1 MTQALIPFF
10 LLAAPPAQ
18 AVADA
23 PPPAPAA
30 RILQRQLAGTQV
42 SIEILPG
49 VPKMDTV
56 TEVKVQISKKG
67 VGGPVPVTKARLS
80 AEIRPDMKVTKD
92 RKLRRALRKAKPTGR
107 WVHSLPDRGTYGF
120 HVTLPAS
127 GSYLVKVTGTIDG
140 VDVETEFG
148 LHADVWPAPDLQT
161 EQSAQPTSGRSRRP
175 LLRRR

>member
-1 MTQALIPFF
+1 MTEILIPFLW
-10 LLAAPPAQ
+10 LLAPPAQ

-23 PPPAPAA
+23 PPPAPSA
-30 RILQRQLAGTQV
+30 RILQRQLAGKQV

-49 VPKMDTV
+49 VPKMNTV

-67 VGGPVPVTKARLS
+67 PAGPVPVTTARLN
-80 AEIRPDMKVTKD
+80 AEIRPDLKVTKD
-92 RKLRRALRKAKPTGR
+92 RKLRRSLRRAKPLGR

-127 GSYLVKVTGTIDG
+127 GSYLVKLVGQIGDTE
-140 VDVETEFG
+140 VETEFG
-148 LHADVWPAPDLQT
+148 LHADVWPAPDLQA
-161 EQSAQPTSGRSRRP
+161 EQASQPTSGRSRRP

>member
-1 MTQALIPFF
+1 MTQALIPLFF
-10 LLAAPPAQ
+10 LAAPPAQ

-30 RILQRQLAGTQV
+30 RILQRELAGNQV
-42 SIEILPG
+42 SIEIIPG
-49 VPKMDTV
+49 VPKMNTV

-67 VGGPVPVTKARLS
+67 AAGPVPVSNARLS
-80 AEIRPDMKVTKD
+80 AEIRPDLKTTKD
-92 RKLRRALRKAKPTGR
+92 RKLRRSLRRAKPTGR

-127 GSYLVKVTGTIDG
+127 GSYLVKLTGAIG
-140 VDVETEFG
+140 ALDVETEFG
-148 LHADVWPAPDLQT
+148 LHVDIWPAPDIQT
-161 EQSAQPTSGRSRRP
+161 EQASQPTSGRSRRP